1 MNIHIYNAT
10 ISNEEYVKLLGV
22 NFEDRL
28 NFGFHVSTLLNNAKK
43 KYHVLSK
50 ACNRRDT
57 KKRRVLMN
65 KKTKQISQ
73 LMAF

>member
-28 NFGFHVSTLLNNAKK
+28 NFGFHVSTLLILQRKG
-43 KYHVLSK
+43 
-50 ACNRRDT
+50 T
-57 KKRRVLMN
+57 TFFQKRAIAGTQRNDVFL
-65 KKTKQISQ
+65 
-73 LMAF
+73 